1 VLLLQPANDSNVEAI
16 MAGAPRPSSAL
27 RLGVAAVALALIAGL
42 AGAQTLPAGDPA
54 KGATIFK
61 KCAACHKVGPGAK
74 NAVGPALNGIVGRP
88 AGTYPGFN
96 YSDANKH
103 SGVVWDEATLA
114 AYLPSPKKFIL
125 GTKMTFVGLPDPRDV
140 ADVIAF
146 LKQFDADG
154 NKMPPQP

>member
-1 VLLLQPANDSNVEAI
+1 MEPVAGSDTWSG
-16 MAGAPRPSSAL
+16 MAGVYSVARIWLVRLAIVVAAATGSAL
-27 RLGVAAVALALIAGL
+27 AA
-42 AGAQTLPAGDPA
+42 QSLPAGDPA

-74 NAVGPALNGIVGRP
+74 NSVGPSLNGIVGRP

-103 SGVVWDEATLA
+103 SGIVWDEATLA
-114 AYLPSPKKFIL
+114 AYLPSPKLFVP

-146 LKQFDADG
+146 LRQFDADG
-154 NKMPPQP
+154 NKLPAP